1 MRHDAHSRE
10 AKPMEHLGV
19 LTRSGQMR
27 ILNCSV
33 TGCLLE
39 TSLRLD
45 VGTIAS
51 IRVLING
58 REFVDDVKIVRCQ
71 AIAGAGSTYHIGAQF
86 LWTQPPD
93 QRSLRSALWQ
103 SPIAMRADVD

>member
-1 MRHDAHSRE
+1 MHDTYVHE
-10 AKPMEHLGV
+10 ASTERLAV
-19 LTRSGQMR
+19 LTRSCQMR

-33 TGCLLE
+33 TGCLVE
-39 TSLRLD
+39 TTSSLD

-51 IRVLING
+51 IRVFING
-58 REFVDDVKIVRCQ
+58 REYADDVRIVRCQ
-71 AIAGAGSTYHIGAQF
+71 RIAGAGSTYHIGAQF

-103 SPIAMRADVD
+103 SPIAMRGDVD